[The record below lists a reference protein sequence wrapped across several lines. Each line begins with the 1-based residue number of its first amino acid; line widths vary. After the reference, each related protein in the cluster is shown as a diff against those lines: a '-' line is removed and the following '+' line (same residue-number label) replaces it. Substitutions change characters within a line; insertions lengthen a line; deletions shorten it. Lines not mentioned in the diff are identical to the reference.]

1 MAFCTFQ
8 TTTVIPVGSVVK
20 ANGSSI
26 VLNDDA
32 ADSVLVGVVKAT
44 YDDEDGNHYAQV
56 HLGGGVVG
64 ATLSAAWD
72 GLFCPITVDG
82 SGIRPASTGDD
93 RHGYLI
99 SQLPP
104 VAKVSGDLAV
114 IYWRGL
120 V

>member
-8 TTTVIPVGSVVK
+8 TSTAIAVGSVVK
-20 ANGSSI
+20 ADGASV
-26 VLNDDA
+26 VLNDDTA
-32 ADSVLVGVVKAT
+32 EALLVGVVKAT
-44 YDDEDGNHYAQV
+44 YQDEDQNNYVQV
-56 HLGGGVVG
+56 HLGGGVVE
-64 ATLSAAWD
+64 ATLSANWD

-82 SGIRPASTGDD
+82 SGVRPAASGEDY
-93 RHGYLI
+93 HGYLI

-104 VAKVSGDLAV
+104 VAKTTGEQAV